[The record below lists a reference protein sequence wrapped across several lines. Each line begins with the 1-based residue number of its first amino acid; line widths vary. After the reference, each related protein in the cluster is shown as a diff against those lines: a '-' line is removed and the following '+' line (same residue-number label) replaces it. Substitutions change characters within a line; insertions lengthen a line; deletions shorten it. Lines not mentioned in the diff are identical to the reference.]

1 MIKNI
6 VFDFG
11 GVLVQHDFI
20 AYFSD
25 YFHSE
30 EKARQF
36 FAQALPHSFSDEVD
50 RALHPFQYYLERQQR
65 QWPEY
70 ADALDRFDRHFADMF
85 TGETEGMYEWMCQL
99 KAEGYRLLGLSN

>member
-50 RALHPFQYYLERQQR
+50 RALHPFHYYIERQQR

-70 ADALDRFDRHFADMF
+70 DDVPPQRKSFGRCRHGFDIARYLPRHVP
-85 TGETEGMYEWMCQL
+85 
-99 KAEGYRLLGLSN
+99 

>member
-36 FAQALPHSFSDEVD
+36 LPKRCRIVLAT
-50 RALHPFQYYLERQQR
+50 R
-65 QWPEY
+65 
-70 ADALDRFDRHFADMF
+70 
-85 TGETEGMYEWMCQL
+85 
-99 KAEGYRLLGLSN
+99 

>member
-36 FAQALPHSFSDEVD
+36 FAQALPHSFSDEGSD
-50 RALHPFQYYLERQQR
+50 RCKR
-65 QWPEY
+65 
-70 ADALDRFDRHFADMF
+70 
-85 TGETEGMYEWMCQL
+85 
-99 KAEGYRLLGLSN
+99 

>member
-50 RALHPFQYYLERQQR
+50 RALHPFHYYIERQQR

-70 ADALDRFDRHFADMF
+70 ADAIDRFDKHFHALR
-85 TGETEGMYEWMCQL
+85 TV
-99 KAEGYRLLGLSN
+99 